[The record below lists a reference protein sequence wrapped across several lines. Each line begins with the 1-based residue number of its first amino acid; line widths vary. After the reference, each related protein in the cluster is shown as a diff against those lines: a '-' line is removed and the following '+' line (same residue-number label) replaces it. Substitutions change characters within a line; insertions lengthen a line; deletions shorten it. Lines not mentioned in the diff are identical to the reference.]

1 MAQAGSAELS
11 APLEVESIPFTLI
24 GVAMPVLD
32 QKVAIVTGAGR
43 GIGKAIALAYAQAGA
58 IVVLV
63 ARTAGAIDAV
73 VAAIAASGGKALA
86 IAADVARDA
95 DIARI
100 VSATLERFGGIDI
113 LVNNAAIIP
122 ASRNLV
128 DSDPRVW
135 REVID
140 VNLIAPAML
149 IKAVLPGMI
158 ARRSGKII
166 NISSIG
172 GRNGGRG
179 RSAYRA
185 SKAGLIN
192 LTQSVAAEVK
202 SHGID
207 VNCIC
212 PGGVDT
218 EGLWEA
224 MGPELKNRRESLMN
238 PKEIAEVALFLA
250 SQASSSITGTSI
262 DAFGLSNPIFRSMP

>member
-1 MAQAGSAELS
+1 MSA
-11 APLEVESIPFTLI
+11 
-24 GVAMPVLD
+24 LD
-32 QKVAIVTGAGR
+32 NKVAIVTGGGR
-43 GIGKAIALAYAQAGA
+43 GIGRAIAQSYARAGA
-58 IVVLV
+58 KVVVV
-63 ARTAGAIDAV
+63 ARTAAPIEA
-73 VAAIAASGGKALA
+73 VAAEISSAGGKALA
-86 IAADVARDA
+86 IAADVAKDA
-95 DIARI
+95 DIARV
-100 VSATLERFGGIDI
+100 VSATLAHFGGIDI

-122 ASRNLV
+122 ASKNLV
-128 DSDPRVW
+128 DTDPHAW
-135 REVID
+135 REVIE
-140 VNLIAPAML
+140 VNLVAPALL

-202 SHGID
+202 AHGID

-218 EGLWEA
+218 EGLWESL
-224 MGPELKNRRESLMN
+224 GPQLTGGRDTLIK
-238 PKEIAEVALFLA
+238 PGEIAEVALFLA
-250 SQASSSITGTSI
+250 SPASSSITGTSI

>member
-1 MAQAGSAELS
+1 
-11 APLEVESIPFTLI
+11 
-24 GVAMPVLD
+24 MPVLD

>member
-1 MAQAGSAELS
+1 MSA
-11 APLEVESIPFTLI
+11 
-24 GVAMPVLD
+24 LD
-32 QKVAIVTGAGR
+32 NKVAIVTGGGR
-43 GIGKAIALAYAQAGA
+43 GIGRAIAQSYARAGA
-58 IVVLV
+58 KVVVV
-63 ARTAGAIDAV
+63 ARTAAPIEA
-73 VAAIAASGGKALA
+73 VAAEISSAGGKALA
-86 IAADVARDA
+86 IAADVAKDA
-95 DIARI
+95 DIARV
-100 VSATLERFGGIDI
+100 VSATLAHFGGIDI

-128 DSDPRVW
+128 DSDAHAW
-135 REVID
+135 REVIE
-140 VNLIAPAML
+140 VNLVAPALL

-202 SHGID
+202 AHGID

-218 EGLWEA
+218 EGLWESL
-224 MGPELKNRRESLMN
+224 GPQLTGGRDTLIK
-238 PKEIAEVALFLA
+238 PAEIAEVALFLA
-250 SQASSSITGTSI
+250 SAAGSSITGTSI

>member
-1 MAQAGSAELS
+1 
-11 APLEVESIPFTLI
+11 
-24 GVAMPVLD
+24 MPVLD

-43 GIGKAIALAYAQAGA
+43 GIGKAIAIAYAKAGA
-58 IVVLV
+58 SVVLV
-63 ARTAGAIDAV
+63 ARTASTIDAV
-73 VAAIAASGGKALA
+73 AVEIAASGGKALA

-100 VSATLERFGGIDI
+100 VSATLARFGGIDI

-122 ASRNLV
+122 ASKNLV

-140 VNLIAPAML
+140 VNLIAPALL
-149 IKAVLPGMI
+149 IRAVLPTMI
-158 ARRSGKII
+158 ARRYGKII
-166 NISSIG
+166 NLSSIG

-192 LTQSVAAEVK
+192 LTQSVASEVK
-202 SHGID
+202 AHGID

-218 EGLWEA
+218 EGLWESI
-224 MGPELKNRRESLMN
+224 GPELKSSRDTLIKPE
-238 PKEIAEVALFLA
+238 EIAEVALFLA
-250 SQASSSITGTSI
+250 SPASSSITGTSI

>member
-1 MAQAGSAELS
+1 MSALKN
-11 APLEVESIPFTLI
+11 
-24 GVAMPVLD
+24 
-32 QKVAIVTGAGR
+32 KVAIVTGAGR
-43 GIGKAIALAYAQAGA
+43 GIGRAIALKLATAGA
-58 IVVLV
+58 SVVV
-63 ARTAGAIDAV
+63 VSRTAEAIDAV
-73 VAAIAASGGKALA
+73 ASEISTSGGKALA
-86 IAADVARDA
+86 IAADVSRDA

-100 VSATLERFGGIDI
+100 ISATLERFGGIDI

-122 ASRNLV
+122 ASKNLV
-128 DSDPRVW
+128 DSDPQVW
-135 REVID
+135 RDVIEI
-140 VNLIAPAML
+140 NLVAPALL
-149 IKAVLPGMI
+149 IKAALPGMI
-158 ARRSGKII
+158 ASRSGKII

-202 SHGID
+202 AHGID

-224 MGPELKNRRESLMN
+224 LGPELKMGRDTLIKPE
-238 PKEIAEVALFLA
+238 EIAEVALFLA
-250 SQASSSITGTSI
+250 STAGSSITGTSI